1 MPIENNNS
9 AGEIKK
15 YYYRKCLKCESKI
28 HIEHKYCVCGDDVG
42 KNDIYETET
51 NPNVEKRNLDISG
64 FSCEKCCKCRYC
76 ASYGMKQINRA
87 GYGGLQCKHK
97 RDDIKCKC
105 CELMIRNW
113 QKYPNDVH
121 KTITESLEAIA
132 RIINRRESGNPAL
145 VQSA

>member
-1 MPIENNNS
+1 MAYKDKDS
-9 AGEIKK
+9 DGEKIK
-15 YYYRKCLKCESKI
+15 YYFRLCQKCESKM
-28 HIEHKYCVCGDDVG
+28 HKDHKYCVCG
-42 KNDIYETET
+42 NDIGNSMIYETET

-76 ASYGMKQINRA
+76 ASYGMKKINSA
-87 GYGGLQCKHK
+87 GYGSLQCKHK